1 MIFLRIK
8 KNKKELFFR
17 KRIIFVLIFLIFL
30 FFLSRAFSGKIYRSY
45 KTVFPTYTNYRKNL
59 EVVGFN
65 ILDEKVY
72 SAGDDGISL
81 FNASEGQ
88 KVPVGFEIASINLMN
103 DTSGLKD
110 ELIKVNAALNYKL
123 NSSNNS
129 ENSISDF
136 NVEKLQNDLK
146 QNKFSSAIADINDID
161 LNSKDNI
168 SISELTELMKFTQ
181 EELAEKKQQLLL
193 SISKSN
199 IEYTSDFS
207 GIVSYKID
215 GLESYYTIDNLE
227 KINYA
232 YLQKYNKV
240 TKFESRSQVKK
251 GDKLFKLINNLSY
264 YLALKIE
271 DNKKIDKF
279 KVGDTLSLKF
289 NFETLK
295 GKIIKIEKENN
306 KSVIIL
312 SMSDMFNSIYSDR
325 INNFKIILVDKKCF
339 EIPKSAI
346 VKRNNLFGVYVQE
359 IHGLVRFIPIIVIS
373 PTQDYSYVSKGD
385 KNGYITIGDKSYRTI
400 SINDAIIVNP
410 KQIDESQILN

>member
-1 MIFLRIK
+1 
-8 KNKKELFFR
+8 
-17 KRIIFVLIFLIFL
+17 
-30 FFLSRAFSGKIYRSY
+30 
-45 KTVFPTYTNYRKNL
+45 
-59 EVVGFN
+59 
-65 ILDEKVY
+65 
-72 SAGDDGISL
+72 
-81 FNASEGQ
+81 
-88 KVPVGFEIASINLMN
+88 MN